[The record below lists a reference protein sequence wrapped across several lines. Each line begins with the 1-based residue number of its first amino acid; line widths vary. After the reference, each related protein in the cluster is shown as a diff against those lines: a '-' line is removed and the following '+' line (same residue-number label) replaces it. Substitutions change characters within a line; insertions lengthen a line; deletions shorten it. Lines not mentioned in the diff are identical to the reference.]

1 MGILPKLYDIIEKTY
16 IETLNDL
23 ENELYKLH
31 ENIKSE
37 IIAII
42 GTQDEF
48 KGEALISSIDDKNLI
63 NMVSTRIR
71 EKLPELEDPLREKFY
86 NQLIVNFQN
95 LLLFFR
101 PVLRNIGILAIVHQK
116 EDIKPIKTWL
126 KEKANILEI
135 LFKDKL

>member
-1 MGILPKLYDIIEKTY
+1 MGILPKLYDIIEKTS
-16 IETLNDL
+16 IEALNDL

-48 KGEALISSIDDKNLI
+48 KGEVLISSIDDKNLLKI
-63 NMVSTRIR
+63 VSTRIR

-86 NQLIVNFQN
+86 NQLIVNFQD

-101 PVLRNIGILAIVHQK
+101 PVLRNVGVLAIVHQK
-116 EDIKPIKTWL
+116 EDIKPIKKWL
-126 KEKANILEI
+126 KEKANILEN
-135 LFKDKL
+135 LFKNKL

>member
-1 MGILPKLYDIIEKTY
+1 MGILPKLYDIIEKTS
-16 IETLNDL
+16 IEALNDL

-48 KGEALISSIDDKNLI
+48 KGEVLISSIDDKNLLKI
-63 NMVSTRIR
+63 VSTRIR

-86 NQLIVNFQN
+86 NQLIVNFQD

-101 PVLRNIGILAIVHQK
+101 PVLKNIGVLAIVHQK
-116 EDIKPIKTWL
+116 EDIKPIKKWL
-126 KEKANILEI
+126 KEKANILEN
-135 LFKDKL
+135 LFKNKL

>member
-1 MGILPKLYDIIEKTY
+1 MGILPKLYDIIEKTS
-16 IETLNDL
+16 IEALNDL

-48 KGEALISSIDDKNLI
+48 KGEVLISSIDDKNLLKI
-63 NMVSTRIR
+63 VSTRIR

-86 NQLIVNFQN
+86 NQLIVNFQD

-101 PVLRNIGILAIVHQK
+101 PVLRNVGVLAIVHQK

-126 KEKANILEI
+126 KEKANILVI
-135 LFKDKL
+135 LFKNKL